1 MIFFF
6 AVILSV
12 IIMGGDGTACEV
24 LSTAVMKQQGKNITD
39 LKPLNITVGM
49 IPTGQ
54 YNIIK
59 PILEHRV

>member
-1 MIFFF
+1 
-6 AVILSV
+6 
-12 IIMGGDGTACEV
+12 MGGDGTACEV

-54 YNIIK
+54 YNNIK
-59 PILEHRV
+59 PILEHACVKVT